1 MVVQLES
8 HLVLKNWTQLASTYE
23 LCSQQEFSYTVLWTQ
38 WIRCE
43 WNTWQIIPQFY
54 TGRSHIL
61 ILWDVFFTYM
71 TGPTVGKKMPG
82 MHHLMKPVLLFSV
95 MAHLGNTQ
103 SDSKTHH
110 IVSYTLIPKPH
121 PAFCWLQYSKQYC
134 TWRQAEQGTVRTI
147 LLCISIALLCSKRSS
162 AKLLLRAGLI

>member
-8 HLVLKNWTQLASTYE
+8 HLVLKNWTQLARTYE

-38 WIRCE
+38 WCE

-54 TGRSHIL
+54 TGRSPIL

-82 MHHLMKPVLLFSV
+82 MHHLMKPVLLISV

-103 SDSKTHH
+103 SDSKT
-110 IVSYTLIPKPH
+110 IILYRIPSSPSLTRL
-121 PAFCWLQYSKQYC
+121 CWLQYSKQYC

-147 LLCISIALLCSKRSS
+147 PLFISIALLHSKRSS
-162 AKLLLRAGLI
+162 TKLLLRARLIHTV